1 MPARLIIDNAQNF
14 NGKLI
19 IELCTKWKIKHLNFS
34 PYRPKMNNAIKAAN
48 KNLKKIIQK
57 MVVID
62 KDWNEMLPFVFYA
75 YRTMVRTSTGATP
88 YSLVYRMEIVVLLK
102 VKIPSLWVLM
112 DVKLEELEWAKLKF
126 V

>member
-1 MPARLIIDNAQNF
+1 
-14 NGKLI
+14 
-19 IELCTKWKIKHLNFS
+19 
-34 PYRPKMNNAIKAAN
+34 
-48 KNLKKIIQK
+48 
-57 MVVID
+57 
-62 KDWNEMLPFVFYA
+62 MLPFVFYA

-88 YSLVYRMEIVVLLK
+88 YSLVYRMEIVVPLK

>member
-1 MPARLIIDNAQNF
+1 
-14 NGKLI
+14 
-19 IELCTKWKIKHLNFS
+19 
-34 PYRPKMNNAIKAAN
+34 MNNAIKAAN

-88 YSLVYRMEIVVLLK
+88 YSLVYRMEIVVPLK